1 MDQSEEDTGKVKNI
15 LESGER
21 IFYYGRTASCRK
33 GAGGVVWQG
42 EVLAFWEAVRD
53 ILRDSGG
60 EVSGGERREHC
71 ESSRELWGRG
81 FS

>member
-1 MDQSEEDTGKVKNI
+1 MGGQPAA
-15 LESGER
+15 
-21 IFYYGRTASCRK
+21 GR

-42 EVLAFWEAVRD
+42 EVFAFWEAVRD